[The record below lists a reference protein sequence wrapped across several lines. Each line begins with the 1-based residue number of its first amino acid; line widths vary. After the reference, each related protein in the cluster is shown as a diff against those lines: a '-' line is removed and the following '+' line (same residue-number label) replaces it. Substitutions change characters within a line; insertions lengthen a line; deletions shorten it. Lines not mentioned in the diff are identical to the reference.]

1 MTRRVHRRVARR
13 DDNEKNIV
21 EGLRKG
27 GASVYVL
34 DNPVDLLV
42 GYEGMTTLI
51 EVKGVKGRGGG
62 TSHRTL
68 TDSQKNFVA
77 EWKGGRILIIRT
89 LEEAMLGIGIGYQ
102 TEKEH
107 S

>member
-1 MTRRVHRRVARR
+1 MTRRVYRRVARR
-13 DDNEKNIV
+13 DNNEQDIV

-27 GASVYVL
+27 GASVYIL

-51 EVKGVKGRGGG
+51 EVKGLKGPAGG
-62 TSHRTL
+62 TSHRVL
-68 TDSQKNFVA
+68 SSAQKDFIA
-77 EWKGGRILIIRT
+77 EWKGGRILIVRT
-89 LEEAMLGIGIGYQ
+89 LEEAMLGIG
-102 TEKEH
+102 T